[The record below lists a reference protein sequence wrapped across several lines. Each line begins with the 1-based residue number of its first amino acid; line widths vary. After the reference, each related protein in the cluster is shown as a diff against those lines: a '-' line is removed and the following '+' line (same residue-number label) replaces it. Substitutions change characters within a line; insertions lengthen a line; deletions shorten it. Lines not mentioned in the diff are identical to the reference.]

1 MEGENG
7 RKGRI
12 KRTEKRR
19 RVKRSKEKR
28 REEKGR
34 EKKRREY
41 TENMANEAER
51 RVEARLVP
59 RVARGCQ
66 PQDNNFIIGGI
77 TPARRGTV
85 PVCGVGG
92 SIDIVSIR
100 TGGMVISSPAVSPLG
115 RSRG

>member
-1 MEGENG
+1 MVGG
-7 RKGRI
+7 RKGQGKGKERERNGRI
-12 KRTEKRR
+12 KR
-19 RVKRSKEKR
+19 
-28 REEKGR
+28 REE
-34 EKKRREY
+34 KRREY
-41 TENMANEAER
+41 TEKMANEAER

-85 PVCGVGG
+85 PVRGVGG

-100 TGGMVISSPAVSPLG
+100 TDGMVISSPAVSPLG

>member
-1 MEGENG
+1 MEGENEG
-7 RKGRI
+7 KERKNKENR
-12 KRTEKRR
+12 KEEK
-19 RVKRSKEKR
+19 SEEKR
-28 REEKGR
+28 REC
-34 EKKRREY
+34 

-100 TGGMVISSPAVSPLG
+100 TDGISSPAVSPLG